1 MNQTLKTMLAAAAL
15 LGGFSVIGIGLVS
28 VVHYST
34 EARIAK
40 NQRQTLLDSLQVLIP
55 AGTYNNDLL
64 ADTIEISNAG
74 LGPKPVTVYRARK
87 QAEPVAAVFAAIA
100 PDGYGGDIH
109 VLVAVKSDGSLA
121 GVRVLAHKETPGL
134 GDLIDEDKSKWIFSF
149 NGLSLGNPPEKQ
161 WKVKRDGGS
170 FDQFTGATITPRAV
184 VKAVKNLLIYFKAN
198 QKTVF
203 SNSGQGRVSASQH
216 N

>member
-1 MNQTLKTMLAAAAL
+1 M
-15 LGGFSVIGIGLVS
+15 
-28 VVHYST
+28 
-34 EARIAK
+34 
-40 NQRQTLLDSLQVLIP
+40 
-55 AGTYNNDLL
+55 
-64 ADTIEISNAG
+64 
-74 LGPKPVTVYRARK
+74 
-87 QAEPVAAVFAAIA
+87 FAAIA

-184 VKAVKNLLIYFKAN
+184 VKAVKKVLVYFKAN
-198 QKTVF
+198 QESVF

>member
-15 LGGFSVIGIGLVS
+15 LGGFSVVGIGLVS
-28 VVHYST
+28 LVHHST
-34 EARIAK
+34 EARIAQ

-64 ADTIEISNAG
+64 ADTIDISDAG

-87 QAEPVAAVFAAIA
+87 HTEPVGAVFAAIA

-134 GDLIDEDKSKWIFSF
+134 GDPIDEDKSKWIVSF
-149 NGLSLGNPPEKQ
+149 TGRSLDNPSEKQ
-161 WKVKRDGGS
+161 WKVKRDGGF

-184 VKAVKNLLIYFKAN
+184 VKAVKNVLVYFKDN
-198 QKTVF
+198 QKMVF
-203 SNSGQGRVSASQH
+203 SDLGQGRKNASQH